1 MLKNNISDDSDKS
14 NKSKDMN
21 KKYFF
26 KKTLAVMLA
35 GLALSG
41 CSGGKIFKS
50 RPPTQLASESE
61 MLIQPLDKPIERII
75 VAETIEQ
82 DSLPENI
89 YVLNQNKSLEIDIS
103 EYGYSRFFI
112 EDEKITDVFVY
123 PQDGVLAKI
132 NEPGYLIIVPNQS
145 QELEESD
152 DSFDSTVYITIT
164 GDNGTTQD
172 FSLRFTGKSPEPV
185 KFIKSILGTVNA
197 NKKGD

>member
-41 CSGGKIFKS
+41 CSTGKVLKS
-50 RPPTQLASESE
+50 KAPQLGSENE
-61 MLIQPLDKPIERII
+61 MVIQPLDKPIERII

-82 DSLPENI
+82 ESLPENI